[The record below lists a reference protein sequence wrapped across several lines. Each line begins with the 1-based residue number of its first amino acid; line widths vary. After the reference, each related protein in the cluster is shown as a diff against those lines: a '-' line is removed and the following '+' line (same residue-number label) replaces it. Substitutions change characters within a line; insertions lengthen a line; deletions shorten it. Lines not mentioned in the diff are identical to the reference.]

1 MEVQLAPISANPDVL
16 KLYHKQKTEFHF
28 QQKSDNEFLVFLLDV
43 AVKVISFGK
52 FSNLLIVV
60 EPLNIFP
67 FFPSPF
73 FKLHAAC
80 HKSSLIE

>member
-1 MEVQLAPISANPDVL
+1 MNRMEVQLAPISANPDVL

-52 FSNLLIVV
+52 FSFLI
-60 EPLNIFP
+60 FY
-67 FFPSPF
+67 
-73 FKLHAAC
+73 LHLS
-80 HKSSLIE
+80 KRNSLIAKKSLLLYCP

>member
-1 MEVQLAPISANPDVL
+1 MNRMEVQLAPISANPDVL

-52 FSNLLIVV
+52 FSFLI
-60 EPLNIFP
+60 
-67 FFPSPF
+67 SY
-73 FKLHAAC
+73 LHFS
-80 HKSSLIE
+80 KRNSLIAKKFLLLNCP

>member
-1 MEVQLAPISANPDVL
+1 MNRMEVQLAPISANPDVL

-52 FSNLLIVV
+52 FSFWI
-60 EPLNIFP
+60 
-67 FFPSPF
+67 SY
-73 FKLHAAC
+73 LHFS
-80 HKSSLIE
+80 KRNSLIAKKSLLLNCP